1 MGDPVTTGILIGAA
15 MGGGTA
21 AIKGQDP
28 LKAALIGGATGGIG
42 GGFAGGFSGAAGAAP
57 ALGTTSAA
65 SGFAGGNLA
74 AAQSAVNPTFM
85 QQLSGGAMGVKD
97 MFSGANTFMNQNP
110 FTAQA
115 GMSLAKSAFEPEQP
129 MPYAPAGQIQRGQS
143 APPMDY
149 MSLLN
154 PQNQTVI
161 RPQQISLLG

>member
-1 MGDPVTTGILIGAA
+1 MMIGAA
-15 MGGGTA
+15 LGGGTA

-28 LKAALIGGATGGIG
+28 LKAALLGGLTGAAG

-57 ALGTTSAA
+57 TGIMGTAA
-65 SGFAGGNLA
+65 GYAPQVA
-74 AAQSAVNPTFM
+74 APTFG
-85 QQLSGGAMGVKD
+85 QQFVGGLTGVKD
-97 MFSGANTFMNQNP
+97 AFGGANTYLNQNP

-161 RPQQISLLG
+161 RPQQISLL

>member
-1 MGDPVTTGILIGAA
+1 MGEPVTTGMMIGAA
-15 MGGGTA
+15 LGGGTA
-21 AIKGQDP
+21 AIKGGNP
-28 LKAALIGGATGGIG
+28 LQGALMGGLTGAAG
-42 GGFAGGFSGAAGAAP
+42 GGFAGGFSGAANPANAALIAGQP
-57 ALGTTSAA
+57 AA
-65 SGFAGGNLA
+65 SMGAINL
-74 AAQSAVNPTFM
+74 SSPTFM
-85 QQLSGGAMGVKD
+85 QQIGGGLTGVKD
-97 MFSGANTFMNQNP
+97 AFGGANTYMNQNP

-129 MPYAPAGQIQRGQS
+129 TPYAPAGQISRGQS

>member
-1 MGDPVTTGILIGAA
+1 MGEPVTTGMMIGAA
-15 MGGGTA
+15 LGGGTA

-28 LKAALIGGATGGIG
+28 LKAALLGGLTGAAG

-57 ALGTTSAA
+57 TGIMGTAA
-65 SGFAGGNLA
+65 GYAPQVA
-74 AAQSAVNPTFM
+74 APTFG
-85 QQLSGGAMGVKD
+85 QQFVGGLTGVKD
-97 MFSGANTFMNQNP
+97 AFGGANTYLNQNP

-129 MPYAPAGQIQRGQS
+129 MPYAPQGQIRQGQVQ
-143 APPMDY
+143 PMDY